1 MTSLHNDDP
10 LTFYLREVSKVRPL
24 TKDEEADL
32 LRQFRTQRKPEAE
45 FAAKLLI
52 EANLPLV
59 VSIAERHAA
68 PGVDMVNLIERGNES
83 LLFALKTFGESSSDS
98 LSTHAATCIERAV
111 AKAIAES
118 AKN

>member
-1 MTSLHNDDP
+1 MHNDDR
-10 LTFYLREVSKVRPL
+10 LTFYLREVSKIRPL

-32 LRQFRTQRKPEAE
+32 LHQFQTQLEPEAE
-45 FAAKLLI
+45 AAAKRLI
-52 EANLPLV
+52 EANLSLV
-59 VSIAERHAA
+59 VSIAERHAT
-68 PGVDMVNLIERGNES
+68 PGIDMVNLIERGNES
-83 LLFALKTFGESSSDS
+83 LLLALKTFGESSSDS